1 MKAIARL
8 RMIPGV
14 ELDLEQIGVM
24 HPLLQRVGEAAK
36 YQRSGALALSRS
48 SHAPGVLA
56 RVENGGDVGQATIQ
70 WKAPPDVALALEL
83 ADEKRVTEDG
93 AEAVALAFVH
103 ARSGWTVS
111 RRIQQ
116 GGSGDWLLT
125 NPSKRKMTLALEVS
139 GTVADDVRKRL
150 PVKLAQV
157 AKVTEK
163 RCVRA
168 AVVVGFVGPEV
179 LAATVEGEA
188 VP

>member
-1 MKAIARL
+1 
-8 RMIPGV
+8 MIPLV
-14 ELDLEQIGVM
+14 EFDLGQIGVM
-24 HPLLQRVGEAAK
+24 HPLLQSVGEASK

-48 SHAPGVLA
+48 GHAPGALA
-56 RVENGGDVGQATIQ
+56 RVENGGEVGHATIR
-70 WKAPPDVALALEL
+70 WTLPPDVALALSL

-116 GGSGDWLLT
+116 GDSGDWLLT
-125 NPSKRKMTLALEVS
+125 NPSKKKMTLALEVS
-139 GTVADDVRKRL
+139 GTVTDDVRKRL
-150 PVKLAQV
+150 AVKLAQV

-168 AVVVGFVGPEV
+168 AVVVGFVEPEV